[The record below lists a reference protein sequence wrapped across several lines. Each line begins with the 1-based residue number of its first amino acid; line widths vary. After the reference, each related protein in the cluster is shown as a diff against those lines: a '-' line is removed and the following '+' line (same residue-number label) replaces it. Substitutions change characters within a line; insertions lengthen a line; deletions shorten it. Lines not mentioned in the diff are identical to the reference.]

1 MKKPALILCFGLVL
15 SGMLLGGCAQTNEII
30 HGPQLSP
37 VGDGLRTTA
46 LPIPVTPAVRTPV
59 SYRSTWDDA
68 TDLYRDAR
76 ARRVGDTVTVVI
88 SIQDKAKLD
97 NKTDRSRDSQIKASL
112 DWLFNIAGWSENGN
126 GNYNLS
132 TNTQIKGNGQ
142 IDRQED
148 IKFSIAAI
156 VTDVLPNG
164 NLLISGSQE
173 FRVNTE
179 MRVLN
184 VGGIVRPRDIS
195 KGNTIPYDKVAE
207 ARVGYGGRGN
217 LSDVQ
222 QPGWG
227 HRIYDAV
234 APF

>member
-1 MKKPALILCFGLVL
+1 MKTLILILSLVVL
-15 SGMLLGGCAQTNEII
+15 AGCSHDPAEILT
-30 HGPQLSP
+30 GPKLSP
-37 VGDGLRTTA
+37 VGSGLRA
-46 LPIPVTPAVRTPV
+46 PAEPIPVTPRMRTPV
-59 SYRSTWDDA
+59 SYRSTWDDG
-68 TDLYRDAR
+68 TDLYRDPR
-76 ARRVGDTVTVVI
+76 ARRIGDVVTVII
-88 SIQDKAKLD
+88 SMQDKAKLD
-97 NKTDRSRDSQIKASL
+97 NKTNRARDSQIQFGL
-112 DWLFNIAGWSENGN
+112 NWLMDVAGWQDKGQTNA
-126 GNYNLS
+126 NLN

-142 IDRQED
+142 IDRSED
-148 IKFSIAAI
+148 IKLSIAAV

-164 NLLISGSQE
+164 NMLISGSQE
-173 FRVNTE
+173 FGINTE

-195 KGNTIPYDKVAE
+195 RTNTISYEKIAE
-207 ARVGYGGRGN
+207 ARVSYGGRGN

>member
-1 MKKPALILCFGLVL
+1 MNRQILILSLLAASVLLAGCFHDPAEVL
-15 SGMLLGGCAQTNEII
+15 T
-30 HGPQLSP
+30 GPQMSP
-37 VGDGLRTTA
+37 VGSGLRMQA
-46 LPIPVTPAVRTPV
+46 DPIPVTPRMRTPV
-59 SYRSTWDDA
+59 SYRSTWDDG
-68 TDLYRDAR
+68 TDLYRDPR
-76 ARRVGDTVTVVI
+76 ARRTGDVVTVII
-88 SIQDKAKLD
+88 SMQDKAKLD
-97 NKTDRSRDSQIKASL
+97 NKTGRSRDSQVKFGL
-112 DWLFNIAGWSENGN
+112 DWLMDIAGWNDTGSANA
-126 GNYNLS
+126 NLS

-142 IDRQED
+142 IDRTED
-148 IKFSIAAI
+148 IRLSIAAI

-164 NLLISGSQE
+164 NMMISGSQE

-179 MRVLN
+179 MRVLK

-195 KGNTIPYDKVAE
+195 RANTISYDKIAE
-207 ARVGYGGRGN
+207 ARVSYGGRGN

>member
-1 MKKPALILCFGLVL
+1 MKKPMLMLSLVL
-15 SGMLLGGCAQTNEII
+15 LAGCSHDPSEVLT
-30 HGPQLSP
+30 GPKMSP
-37 VGDGLRTTA
+37 VGSGLRTQA
-46 LPIPVTPAVRTPV
+46 EAIPVTPRVHTPV
-59 SYRSTWDDA
+59 SYRSTWDDG
-68 TDLYRDAR
+68 TDLFRDPR
-76 ARRVGDTVTVVI
+76 AKRVGDVVTVTI
-88 SIQDKAKLD
+88 SMQDKAKLD
-97 NKTDRSRDSQIKASL
+97 NKTDRSRDSQIQFGL
-112 DWLFNIAGWSENGN
+112 NWLMNAAGWNDTGQTN
-126 GNYNLS
+126 ANLS

-142 IDRQED
+142 IDRAED
-148 IKFSIAAI
+148 IKLSIAAI

-164 NLLISGSQE
+164 NMMISGSQE

-195 KGNTIPYDKVAE
+195 RGNTITYDKIAE
-207 ARVGYGGRGN
+207 ARVSYGGRGN

-227 HRIYDAV
+227 HRVYDAV

>member
-1 MKKPALILCFGLVL
+1 MNKPILIPSLLLASVVL
-15 SGMLLGGCAQTNEII
+15 AGCYHDPAEILT
-30 HGPQLSP
+30 GPQMSP
-37 VGDGLRTTA
+37 VGSGLRMQA
-46 LPIPVTPAVRTPV
+46 DPIPVTPRMRTPV
-59 SYRSTWDDA
+59 SFRSTWDDG
-68 TDLYRDAR
+68 TDLYRDPR
-76 ARRVGDTVTVVI
+76 ARRTGDVVTVII
-88 SIQDKAKLD
+88 SMQDKAKLD
-97 NKTDRSRDSQIKASL
+97 NKTGRSRDSQVKFGL
-112 DWLFNIAGWSENGN
+112 DWLMDIAGWNDTGQAN
-126 GNYNLS
+126 ANLS

-142 IDRQED
+142 IDRTED
-148 IKFSIAAI
+148 IKLSIAAI

-164 NLLISGSQE
+164 NMMISGSQE

-195 KGNTIPYDKVAE
+195 RTNTISYDKIAE
-207 ARVGYGGRGN
+207 ARVSYGGRGN

>member
-1 MKKPALILCFGLVL
+1 MKLPILIL
-15 SGMLLGGCAQTNEII
+15 SLLLLAGCSHDSAEILN
-30 HGPQLSP
+30 GPQLSP
-37 VGDGLRTTA
+37 VGTGLRTQA
-46 LPIPVTPAVRTPV
+46 DPIPVTPRMHTPV
-59 SYRSTWDDA
+59 SYRSTWDDG
-68 TDLYRDAR
+68 TDLFRDPR
-76 ARRVGDTVTVVI
+76 ARRAGDVVTVII
-88 SIQDKAKLD
+88 SMQDKAKLD
-97 NKTDRSRDSQIKASL
+97 NKTGRSRDSQIKFGL
-112 DWLFNIAGWSENGN
+112 DWLMDVAGWNDKGSASA
-126 GNYNLS
+126 NLN

-142 IDRQED
+142 IDRAED
-148 IKFSIAAI
+148 IKLSIAAI

-164 NLLISGSQE
+164 NMMISGSQE

-195 KGNTIPYDKVAE
+195 RANTISYDKIAE
-207 ARVGYGGRGN
+207 ARVSYGGRGN

-222 QPGWG
+222 KPGWG

>member
-1 MKKPALILCFGLVL
+1 MNKPVLILLLLPACVVLAGCFHDPAEVL
-15 SGMLLGGCAQTNEII
+15 T
-30 HGPQLSP
+30 GPKMSP
-37 VGDGLRTTA
+37 VGSGLRMQA
-46 LPIPVTPAVRTPV
+46 DPIPVTPRMRTPV
-59 SYRSTWDDA
+59 SYRSTWDDG
-68 TDLYRDAR
+68 TDLYRDPR
-76 ARRVGDTVTVVI
+76 ARRTGDVVTVII
-88 SIQDKAKLD
+88 SMQDKAKLD
-97 NKTDRSRDSQIKASL
+97 NKTGRSRDSQVKFGL
-112 DWLFNIAGWSENGN
+112 DWLMDVAGWNDTGSANA
-126 GNYNLS
+126 NLS

-142 IDRQED
+142 IDRTED
-148 IKFSIAAI
+148 IKLSIAAV

-164 NLLISGSQE
+164 NMMISGSQE

-195 KGNTIPYDKVAE
+195 RANTITYDKIAE
-207 ARVGYGGRGN
+207 ARVSYGGRGN

>member
-1 MKKPALILCFGLVL
+1 MKNPILILTLLL
-15 SGMLLGGCAQTNEII
+15 SSMLLAGCLHDPAEVLT
-30 HGPQLSP
+30 GPQVSP
-37 VGDGLRTTA
+37 VGSGLRSQA
-46 LPIPVTPAVRTPV
+46 DPIPVTPRVRTPV
-59 SYRSTWDDA
+59 SYKSTWDDG
-68 TDLYRDAR
+68 TDLYRDPR
-76 ARRVGDTVTVVI
+76 ARRTGDVVTVII
-88 SIQDKAKLD
+88 SMQDKAKLD
-97 NKTDRSRDSQIKASL
+97 NKTDRSRDSQIKFGL
-112 DWLFNIAGWSENGN
+112 DWLMNVAGWSDTGQANA
-126 GNYNLS
+126 NLS

-142 IDRQED
+142 IDRAED
-148 IKFSIAAI
+148 IKLSIAAI

-164 NLLISGSQE
+164 NMMISGSQE
-173 FRVNTE
+173 FKVNTE

-195 KGNTIPYDKVAE
+195 RGNTISYEKIAE
-207 ARVGYGGRGN
+207 ARVSYGGRGN

>member
-1 MKKPALILCFGLVL
+1 MRLPIAAMFALLLAGCYHDPAEVL
-15 SGMLLGGCAQTNEII
+15 T
-30 HGPQLSP
+30 GPQLSP
-37 VGDGLRTTA
+37 VGSGLRTQA
-46 LPIPVTPAVRTPV
+46 DPIPVTPRVRTPV
-59 SYRSTWDDA
+59 SYRSTWDDG
-68 TDLYRDAR
+68 TDLFRDPR
-76 ARRVGDTVTVVI
+76 ARRTGDVVTVII
-88 SIQDKAKLD
+88 SMQDKAKLD
-97 NKTDRSRDSQIKASL
+97 NKTGRSRDSQVKFGL
-112 DWLFNIAGWSENGN
+112 DWLMDVAGWNDKGSANA
-126 GNYNLS
+126 NLS

-142 IDRQED
+142 IDRTED
-148 IKFSIAAI
+148 IKLSIAAI

-164 NLLISGSQE
+164 NMMISGSQE

-195 KGNTIPYDKVAE
+195 RTNTISYDKIAE
-207 ARVGYGGRGN
+207 ARVSYGGRGN

>member
-1 MKKPALILCFGLVL
+1 MKKPILILSLVL
-15 SGMLLGGCAQTNEII
+15 SSVVLAGCFHDPSEVLT
-30 HGPQLSP
+30 GPQMSP
-37 VGDGLRTTA
+37 VGSGLRTQA
-46 LPIPVTPAVRTPV
+46 DPIPVTPRMRTPV
-59 SYRSTWDDA
+59 SYRSTWDDG
-68 TDLYRDAR
+68 TDLYRDPR
-76 ARRVGDTVTVVI
+76 ARRTGDVVTVII
-88 SIQDKAKLD
+88 SMQDKAKLD
-97 NKTDRSRDSQIKASL
+97 NKTGRSRDSQVKFGL
-112 DWLFNIAGWSENGN
+112 DWLMDVAGWSDKGSANA
-126 GNYNLS
+126 NLS

-142 IDRQED
+142 IDRTED
-148 IKFSIAAI
+148 IKLSIAAI

-164 NLLISGSQE
+164 NMMISGSQE

-195 KGNTIPYDKVAE
+195 RTNTISYEKIAE
-207 ARVGYGGRGN
+207 ARVSYGGRGN

>member
-1 MKKPALILCFGLVL
+1 MKTPFLVL
-15 SGMLLGGCAQTNEII
+15 SLLLLAGCSHDPAEILT
-30 HGPQLSP
+30 GPKLSP
-37 VGDGLRTTA
+37 VGSGLRA
-46 LPIPVTPAVRTPV
+46 PAEPIPVTPRMRQPV
-59 SYRSTWDDA
+59 SYRSTWDDG
-68 TDLYRDAR
+68 TDLYRDPR
-76 ARRVGDTVTVVI
+76 ACRVGDVVTVII
-88 SIQDKAKLD
+88 SMQDKAKLD
-97 NKTDRSRDSQIKASL
+97 NKTGRSRDSQIQFGL
-112 DWLFNIAGWSENGN
+112 NWLMDAAGWQDKGQANA
-126 GNYNLS
+126 NLN

-142 IDRQED
+142 IDRSED
-148 IKFSIAAI
+148 IKLSIAAV

-164 NLLISGSQE
+164 NMMISGSQE
-173 FRVNTE
+173 FGINTE

-195 KGNTIPYDKVAE
+195 RTNTISYEKIAE
-207 ARVGYGGRGN
+207 ARVSYGGRGN

>member
-1 MKKPALILCFGLVL
+1 MKTPCLIL
-15 SGMLLGGCAQTNEII
+15 SLLLLTGCSHDPAEILT
-30 HGPQLSP
+30 GPKLSP
-37 VGDGLRTTA
+37 VGSGLRTPA
-46 LPIPVTPAVRTPV
+46 EPIPVTPRMHQPV
-59 SYRSTWDDA
+59 SYRSTWDDG
-68 TDLYRDAR
+68 TDLYRDPR
-76 ARRVGDTVTVVI
+76 ARRVGDVVTVII
-88 SIQDKAKLD
+88 SMQDKAKLD
-97 NKTDRSRDSQIKASL
+97 NKTGRSRDSQIQFGL
-112 DWLFNIAGWSENGN
+112 NWLMDIAGWQDKGQANA
-126 GNYNLS
+126 NLN

-142 IDRQED
+142 IDRSED
-148 IKFSIAAI
+148 IKLSIAAV

-164 NLLISGSQE
+164 NMMISGSQE
-173 FRVNTE
+173 FGINTE

-195 KGNTIPYDKVAE
+195 RTNTISYEKIAE
-207 ARVGYGGRGN
+207 ARVSYGGRGN

>member
-1 MKKPALILCFGLVL
+1 MKKPILILSFVL
-15 SGMLLGGCAQTNEII
+15 LAGCSHDPAEVLT
-30 HGPQLSP
+30 GPQVSP
-37 VGDGLRTTA
+37 VGSGLRSQA
-46 LPIPVTPAVRTPV
+46 DPIPVTPRVRTPM
-59 SYRSTWDDA
+59 SYRSTWDDG
-68 TDLYRDAR
+68 TDLYRDPR
-76 ARRVGDTVTVVI
+76 ARRTGDVVTVII
-88 SIQDKAKLD
+88 SMQDKAKLD
-97 NKTDRSRDSQIKASL
+97 NKTDRSRDSQIKFGL
-112 DWLFNIAGWSENGN
+112 DWLMNVAGWSDTGQTNA
-126 GNYNLS
+126 NLS

-142 IDRQED
+142 IDRAED
-148 IKFSIAAI
+148 IKLSIAAI

-164 NLLISGSQE
+164 NMMISGSQE
-173 FRVNTE
+173 FKVNTE

-195 KGNTIPYDKVAE
+195 RGNTISYEKIAE
-207 ARVGYGGRGN
+207 ARVSYGGRGN

>member
-1 MKKPALILCFGLVL
+1 MKKPILILSLVFL
-15 SGMLLGGCAQTNEII
+15 AGCSHDPAELLT
-30 HGPQLSP
+30 GPQLSP
-37 VGDGLRTTA
+37 VGTGLKTPA
-46 LPIPVTPAVRTPV
+46 YPIPVTPTVRTPV
-59 SYRSTWDDA
+59 SYRSTWDDG
-68 TDLYRDAR
+68 TDLYRDPR
-76 ARRVGDTVTVVI
+76 ARRVGDVVTVII
-88 SIQDKAKLD
+88 SMQDKAKLD
-97 NKTDRSRDSQIKASL
+97 NKTDRSRDSQVKLGL
-112 DWLFNIAGWSENGN
+112 DWLMDVAGWSDKGQTNA
-126 GNYNLS
+126 NLT

-142 IDRQED
+142 IDRAED
-148 IKFSIAAI
+148 IKLSIAAI
-156 VTDVLPNG
+156 ITDVLPNG
-164 NLLISGSQE
+164 NMMISGSQE

-195 KGNTIPYDKVAE
+195 RGNTIGYDKIAE
-207 ARVGYGGRGN
+207 ARVSYGGRGN

>member
-1 MKKPALILCFGLVL
+1 MTKPILILSLLAASVLVA
-15 SGMLLGGCAQTNEII
+15 GCYHDPAEVLT
-30 HGPQLSP
+30 GPQMSP
-37 VGDGLRTTA
+37 VGSGLRMQA
-46 LPIPVTPAVRTPV
+46 DPIPVTPRMRTPV
-59 SYRSTWDDA
+59 SYRSTWDDG
-68 TDLYRDAR
+68 TDLYRDPR
-76 ARRVGDTVTVVI
+76 ARRTGDVVTVII
-88 SIQDKAKLD
+88 SMQDKAKLD
-97 NKTDRSRDSQIKASL
+97 NKTGRSRDSQVKFGL
-112 DWLFNIAGWSENGN
+112 DWLMDIAGWNDTGSANA
-126 GNYNLS
+126 NLS

-142 IDRQED
+142 IDRTED
-148 IKFSIAAI
+148 IRLSIAAV

-164 NLLISGSQE
+164 NMMISGSQE

-179 MRVLN
+179 MRVLK

-195 KGNTIPYDKVAE
+195 RANTISYDKIAE
-207 ARVGYGGRGN
+207 ARVSYGGRGN

>member
-1 MKKPALILCFGLVL
+1 MSKPILSLLAASVL
-15 SGMLLGGCAQTNEII
+15 LAGCYHDPAEILT
-30 HGPQLSP
+30 GPQLSP
-37 VGDGLRTTA
+37 VGSGLRTQA
-46 LPIPVTPAVRTPV
+46 DPIPVTPRMRTPV
-59 SYRSTWDDA
+59 SYRSTWDDG
-68 TDLYRDAR
+68 TDLYRDPR
-76 ARRVGDTVTVVI
+76 ARRTGDVVTVII
-88 SIQDKAKLD
+88 SMQDKAKLD
-97 NKTDRSRDSQIKASL
+97 NKTGRSRDSQVKFGL
-112 DWLFNIAGWSENGN
+112 DWLMDVAGWADKGQANV
-126 GNYNLS
+126 NLG

-142 IDRQED
+142 IDRTED
-148 IKFSIAAI
+148 IKLSIAAI

-164 NLLISGSQE
+164 NMMISGSQE

-195 KGNTIPYDKVAE
+195 RANTISYDKIAE
-207 ARVGYGGRGN
+207 ARVSYGGRGN

>member
-1 MKKPALILCFGLVL
+1 MKKPLLILALMAL
-15 SGMLLGGCAQTNEII
+15 SGCAQNPLEALR
-30 HGPQLSP
+30 GPQLSP
-37 VGDGLRTTA
+37 IGDGLRTQA
-46 LPIPVTPAVRTPV
+46 YGVPVQPRVRTPV
-59 SYRSTWDDA
+59 SYRSTWDDG
-68 TDLYRDAR
+68 TDLFRDPR
-76 ARRVGDTVTVVI
+76 ATRVGDVVTVVI
-88 SIQDKAKLD
+88 SMQDKAKLD
-97 NKTDRSRDSQIKASL
+97 NKTDRSRDSQIKLSFDFL
-112 DWLFNIAGWSENGN
+112 GNLFGWQDSGQANA
-126 GNYNLS
+126 NLA

-148 IKFSIAAI
+148 IKLSIAAI

-164 NLLISGSQE
+164 NLMISGSQE

-195 KGNTIPYDKVAE
+195 RGNTISYEKIAE
-207 ARVGYGGRGN
+207 ARVSYGGRGN

-227 HRIYDAV
+227 HRLYDAV